1 MPSKENLDPVE
12 LRLREL
18 RARRANLTAKLQR
31 IQDLT
36 AANKLLREKIA
47 FLRQRLR
54 ELQENLD
61 FDSEGD
67 KEARKEE

>member
-18 RARRANLTAKLQR
+18 RARRAYLTAKLQR

-54 ELQENLD
+54 ERQENLD
-61 FDSEGD
+61 FDSKGD
-67 KEARKEE
+67 KEATKE

>member
-18 RARRANLTAKLQR
+18 RARRDYLKAKLQR
-31 IQDLT
+31 IRDLKAT
-36 AANKLLREKIA
+36 KKLLQEQLA

-54 ELQENLD
+54 ERQENV
-61 FDSEGD
+61 DSDSKGD
-67 KEARKEE
+67 PEARKKQ

>member
-18 RARRANLTAKLQR
+18 RARRAYLTAKLQR

-47 FLRQRLR
+47 FLRQCLR
-54 ELQENLD
+54 ERQENLD
-61 FDSEGD
+61 FDSKTD
-67 KEARKEE
+67 KEARKE